1 MYRFIENMKT
11 ARSSVDEELQ
21 ANETAACESGNDS
34 NKRKRTQNTRL
45 QGYHINRG
53 KYNSCHIPDSF
64 GKTIP

>member
-1 MYRFIENMKT
+1 MYLFTENMKS

-21 ANETAACESGNDS
+21 VNEIAACESES

-53 KYNSCHIPDSF
+53 K
-64 GKTIP
+64 

>member
-1 MYRFIENMKT
+1 MYLFTENMKS

-21 ANETAACESGNDS
+21 VNETAGCESESES

-53 KYNSCHIPDSF
+53 K
-64 GKTIP
+64 

>member
-1 MYRFIENMKT
+1 MYLFTENMKS

-21 ANETAACESGNDS
+21 VNETAGCESESCES

-53 KYNSCHIPDSF
+53 K
-64 GKTIP
+64 